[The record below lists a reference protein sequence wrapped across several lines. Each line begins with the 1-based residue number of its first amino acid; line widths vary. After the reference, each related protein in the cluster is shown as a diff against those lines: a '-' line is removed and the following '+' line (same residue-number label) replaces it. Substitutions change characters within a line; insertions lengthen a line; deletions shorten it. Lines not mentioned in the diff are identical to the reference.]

1 MAAPERLC
9 HLWEAKWLKIIA
21 TDHKDHRPAASFYFI
36 AKFRHPEKEFT
47 MKTIQSCLVQNHAF
61 FGVPIQHMWLLSNL
75 DSTKKHKHWKG
86 FSKQKSWNV
95 SPVSLYKIFPAIKH
109 KDIKNKNSNG
119 FPKDSPSFRSNPAI
133 FIQHFFPQKTKPVR
147 NSNVKTGIGIS
158 H

>member
-36 AKFRHPEKEFT
+36 SKFRHPEKEFT

-95 SPVSLYKIFPAIKH
+95 PQFHYIKSSQPLNTKILRIRIAMASPKIHPVSVLTLRFLFNIFTH
-109 KDIKNKNSNG
+109 KKQSQWEI
-119 FPKDSPSFRSNPAI
+119 PML
-133 FIQHFFPQKTKPVR
+133 
-147 NSNVKTGIGIS
+147 
-158 H
+158 